1 MTILLGSYALPFS
14 LIAVYNQRASFFFFL
29 LFIYLWLFGPAS
41 CTSTNQSAS
50 FQVQGLK
57 RELVNAQ
64 KSRKMA
70 SASLRMALQK
80 AAQIRL
86 MEKEKNKS
94 PSYAMRISLKIDKV
108 VWSMLVDGKSFCRS
122 WTKWHGESLK
132 MPFISNAWSYKDPQ
146 RGERNRVKQMKYN
159 VNISIVA
166 NLTPQK
172 KKQNKY
178 PTAKDHQELKSYC
191 QTRDKQA
198 TKNDNP
204 WVCWRNQ

>member
-1 MTILLGSYALPFS
+1 MPFYFLFFFSFFTNVIQIQSTSLNIQIQIQHTFKLIFHDHNLLSSYALIFS
-14 LIAVYNQRASFFFFL
+14 LIE
-29 LFIYLWLFGPAS
+29 I
-41 CTSTNQSAS
+41 CNQSAF

-108 VWSMLVDGKSFCRS
+108 VWSMLVDGKSFA
-122 WTKWHGESLK
+122 E
-132 MPFISNAWSYKDPQ
+132 A
-146 RGERNRVKQMKYN
+146 
-159 VNISIVA
+159 
-166 NLTPQK
+166 
-172 KKQNKY
+172 
-178 PTAKDHQELKSYC
+178 ELNDMV
-191 QTRDKQA
+191 RD
-198 TKNDNP
+198 
-204 WVCWRNQ
+204 